1 MKLFRS
7 YIVLALAMLI
17 TLSASGISISLH
29 RCCGSI
35 EGFSLFG
42 NSKECKM
49 AKRQTSKDCPENSKT
64 SIKKKSCCTDQKI
77 SLTQSTTKT
86 SPITA
91 KNQVK
96 ETRQSFDVLFFYTLI
111 TNWFS
116 SSDQEEEIQKPSP
129 GLFIIEALILL
140 LQQFRI

>member
-17 TLSASGISISLH
+17 TLSASGISVSLH
-29 RCCGSI
+29 KCCGSI
-35 EGFSLFG
+35 EGISLFG

-49 AKRQTSKDCPENSKT
+49 AKRQTPKDCPEESKT
-64 SIKKKSCCTDQKI
+64 SINKKSCCTDQKI
-77 SLTQSTTKT
+77 SFTQTTDKT
-86 SPITA
+86 SPVTA

-96 ETRQSFDVLFFYTLI
+96 ETKQNFDVLFFYTLI
-111 TNWFS
+111 TSFFS
-116 SSDQEEEIQKPSP
+116 SSEQEEEIQKPSP
-129 GLFIIEALILL
+129 GLFITEALILL